1 MGKGIVDLQLL
12 NGALCDNPYHLIPIA
27 LVQRAMRD
35 LSSARAGQLI
45 GGIDPVLAH
54 IQLCMLREGS
64 NPARRYPAIP

>member
-35 LSSARAGQLI
+35 LSSARAGKLI
-45 GGIDPVLAH
+45 GGIDFVLPY
-54 IQLCMLREGS
+54 IQLCMLRKGS
-64 NPARRYPAIP
+64 DSARGYPAIP